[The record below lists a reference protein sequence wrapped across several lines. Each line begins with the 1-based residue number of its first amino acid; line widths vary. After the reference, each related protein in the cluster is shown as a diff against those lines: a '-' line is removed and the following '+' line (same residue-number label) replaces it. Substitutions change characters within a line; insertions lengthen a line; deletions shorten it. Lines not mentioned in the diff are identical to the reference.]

1 MAGSNETERSM
12 PAAATRNLF
21 IWASGFGVGAILI
34 LFAFVFLIGVGEMGR
49 STAPGPVAASQPA
62 TAPAPNTA
70 GRTAPETTGR
80 AAAPASAS
88 RRNRT
93 ILPYATA
100 QSRWNFSS

>member
-80 AAAPASAS
+80 AAAPASPDTPPAPAQQ
-88 RRNRT
+88 RR
-93 ILPYATA
+93 
-100 QSRWNFSS
+100 